1 MNKKEKYEELAKRA
15 LRECMKSDEFSQ
27 RSITAQISA
36 LYTKYD
42 DTVEQTE
49 LKEYLNTLCPFFME
63 IDKEKDIPEF
73 FDILKETFK
82 NEYQKFECNN
92 FKPTQVLAILLVLED
107 LWGYSELEN
116 DVIGKIEKFSSG
128 AFLVAKL
135 YFWGVDEENLWEFCS
150 YLNEKY

>member
-63 IDKEKDIPEF
+63 IDK
-73 FDILKETFK
+73 
-82 NEYQKFECNN
+82 
-92 FKPTQVLAILLVLED
+92 
-107 LWGYSELEN
+107 
-116 DVIGKIEKFSSG
+116 
-128 AFLVAKL
+128 
-135 YFWGVDEENLWEFCS
+135 
-150 YLNEKY
+150 